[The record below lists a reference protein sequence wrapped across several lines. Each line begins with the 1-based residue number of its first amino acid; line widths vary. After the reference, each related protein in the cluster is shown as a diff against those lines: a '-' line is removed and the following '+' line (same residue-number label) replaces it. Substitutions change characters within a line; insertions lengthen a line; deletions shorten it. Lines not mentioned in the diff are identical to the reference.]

1 MSRLIVWHGEMTSD
15 AANDTI
21 CAIATPPGSGGIAV
35 LRLSGPRAKE
45 IAAAICEHADVIAA
59 MEPNTVRHTYFHTGG
74 ERTDEGVVTYFKA
87 PKSYTGENVVE
98 ISCHGGW
105 HASHAILDALLRL
118 GARLASPGE
127 FTMRAFLNGK
137 MDLAQAEAVAQLVAA
152 RTEAA
157 GKAAMRQLEG
167 GLSKKVREMRAKIL
181 DMLALI
187 EVELD
192 FTEVDI
198 QFATREERE
207 QTLRVLIRDC
217 DGLVQTYRQ
226 GRLLREGLRVAIVG
240 PPNSGKSTLFNAL
253 VEEERA
259 IVSPHPGT
267 TRDVIEARLDMGGVE
282 VILLDTAGVR
292 ESSEEIE
299 KAGIGRTMK
308 EIQRADVVLLVIDL
322 NENRGLEDPI
332 SRTLEGRP
340 TIVVWNKIDLVPS
353 APSRG
358 MPPNVSRETV
368 AEVRVSALMHEGLHE
383 LKKAIFHHTIGEGK
397 DATPVQVTEVRHK
410 QELETASQ
418 ALNRAL
424 SSLKDPT
431 LCATDLRDAADALGR
446 ITGETIG
453 EEILDRIFSQF
464 CIGK

>member
-1 MSRLIVWHGEMTSD
+1 MSKTTD
-15 AANDTI
+15 NDTI

-45 IAAAICEHADVIAA
+45 IAAAVCEHADVIAA
-59 MEPNTVRHTYFHTGG
+59 MEPNTVRHAYFHDSG
-74 ERTDEGVVTYFKA
+74 ERTDEGVVTYFQA
-87 PKSYTGENVVE
+87 PKSYTGEDVVE

-105 HASHAILDALLRL
+105 HGSHAILYALLQQ
-118 GARLASPGE
+118 GARLAGPGE

-157 GKAAMRQLEG
+157 GKAALRQLEG
-167 GLSKKVREMRAKIL
+167 GLSKRVREMRAKIL
-181 DMLALI
+181 DMLALL

-192 FTEVDI
+192 FSEEDI
-198 QFATREERE
+198 EFATRAERE
-207 QTLRVLIRDC
+207 RVLRDLIGDC
-217 DGLVQTYRQ
+217 DTLVQTYRQ
-226 GRLLREGLRVAIVG
+226 GRLLREGLRAAIVG
-240 PPNSGKSTLFNAL
+240 PTNSGKSTLFNAL

-267 TRDVIEARLDMGGVE
+267 TRDVIEARLDMGGFE

-292 ESSEEIE
+292 ESTEEIE
-299 KAGIGRTMK
+299 KEGIARTMK
-308 EIQRADVVLLVIDL
+308 EIERADIILLVIDID
-322 NENRGLEDPI
+322 EDGIIDSSI
-332 SRTLEGRP
+332 SPTLKGHP
-340 TIVVWNKIDLVPS
+340 TIVVWNKIDLNTNKKQTGIVRVLLES
-353 APSRG
+353 
-358 MPPNVSRETV
+358 VSRETV
-368 AEVRVSALMHEGLHE
+368 AEVQVSALLHEGLHE

-397 DATPVQVTEVRHK
+397 GATAVHVTEIRHK
-410 QELETASQ
+410 QELETTSQ
-418 ALNRAL
+418 SLNRAL

>member
-1 MSRLIVWHGEMTSD
+1 LKNKD
-15 AANDTI
+15 NNNDTI
-21 CAIATPPGSGGIAV
+21 CAIATPPGAGGIAV

-45 IAAAICEHADVIAA
+45 IAAAVCEHAAVIAA
-59 MEPNTVRHTYFHTGG
+59 MEPNTARHTYLRNGS
-74 ERTDEGVVTYFKA
+74 ELLDEGVVTFFKA
-87 PKSYTGENVVE
+87 PKSYTGEDVVE

-105 HASHAILDALLRL
+105 HASHAILDAILCH
-118 GARLASPGE
+118 GARLAEPGE

-152 RTEAA
+152 HTEAA
-157 GKAAMRQLEG
+157 GKAALRQLEG

-192 FTEVDI
+192 FTEEDI

-207 QTLRVLIRDC
+207 QAIQVLIGEC
-217 DGLVQTYRQ
+217 DNLIQSYRQ

-267 TRDVIEARLDMGGVE
+267 TRDVIEARLDMGGFE

-292 ESSEEIE
+292 EGGGEIE
-299 KAGIGRTMK
+299 RAGIGRTMK
-308 EIQRADVVLLVIDL
+308 EIQRADVVLLVIDI
-322 NENRGLEDPI
+322 NENRALEDSI
-332 SRTLEGRP
+332 LQTLEDRP
-340 TIVVWNKIDLVPS
+340 TIVAWNKIDLVS
-353 APSRG
+353 SSFARQV
-358 MPPNVSRETV
+358 PPNVSRGTV

-383 LKKAIFHHTIGEGK
+383 LKKAIFHHTIGEGR

-410 QELETASQ
+410 QELESASQ
-418 ALNRAL
+418 ALNGAL
-424 SSLKDPT
+424 SSLKDST

-453 EEILDRIFSQF
+453 EDILERIFSQF

>member
-1 MSRLIVWHGEMTSD
+1 MNIEKMSIEKD
-15 AANDTI
+15 NDTI
-21 CAIATPPGSGGIAV
+21 CAIATPPGAGGIAV

-45 IAAAICEHADVIAA
+45 IAATVCEHADVIAT
-59 MEPNTVRHTYFHTGG
+59 MEPNTVWHIYLRNGA
-74 ERTDEGVVTYFKA
+74 ELLDEGVLAYFKA
-87 PKSYTGENVVE
+87 PKSYTGEDVVE

-105 HASHAILDALLRL
+105 HASHAILDVLLCH

-157 GKAAMRQLEG
+157 GKAALRQLEG

-181 DMLALI
+181 DILALI

-192 FTEVDI
+192 FTEEDI
-198 QFATREERE
+198 QFATQQERE
-207 QTLRVLIRDC
+207 QTFRALIEDC

-267 TRDVIEARLDMGGVE
+267 TRDVIEARLDMSGVE

-299 KAGIGRTMK
+299 RAGIGRTMK
-308 EIQRADVVLLVIDL
+308 EIQRADVVLLIIDI
-322 NENRGLEDPI
+322 NENRELEDSI
-332 SRTLEGRP
+332 LQTLEVRP
-340 TIVVWNKIDLVPS
+340 TIVVWNKIDLVSSAFAREMPPS
-353 APSRG
+353 VSRG
-358 MPPNVSRETV
+358 TV
-368 AEVRVSALMHEGLHE
+368 AEVRVSALKHEGLHE
-383 LKKAIFHHTIGEGK
+383 LKKTIFHHTIGEGK

-446 ITGETIG
+446 ITGEAIG